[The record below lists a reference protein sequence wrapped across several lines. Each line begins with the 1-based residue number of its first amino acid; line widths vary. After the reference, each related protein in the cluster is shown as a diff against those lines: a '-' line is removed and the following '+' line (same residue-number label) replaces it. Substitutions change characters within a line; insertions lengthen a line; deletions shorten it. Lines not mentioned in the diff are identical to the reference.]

1 MTDRIN
7 KYLETIEKAVAWK
20 KNVPAMEQ
28 LDYMRK
34 LVKIRR
40 GFKKIKFAADEPCS
54 TAAFGESQMGKSYLI
69 SAMLSDPGKPF
80 TVTDGTNTYN
90 FIDEVNPSVPNGT
103 LEATGVVTR
112 FTTKKTDNVPE
123 GHLKVR
129 LLTITDLI
137 LVMCEAYHNQVN
149 YENNE
154 IRRGDEIKKVCD
166 EMQVPTLNNANPI
179 IGQDEVMDIQEYLE
193 NASYHRDVNNLLD
206 PETGFFT
213 FLLTNVERLTD
224 TQLVSLIK
232 MLWNENPNI
241 SRLFDTLI
249 TAYKQIKFNS
259 IVFVPFEAVLKKHG
273 TLLDVKRL
281 DEIYDKPVAP
291 GPDYRGNVMVKL
303 LDGSTVDMPKS
314 ELSALVAELYFSL
327 PALESGERK
336 FLGDLDILDFPGER
350 RPEKFPASELS
361 SGTNLSTILRR
372 GKVTYL
378 FNRYSDAKRISSLM
392 FCHNNR
398 QSAQSTMGVVLDS
411 WVRKNV
417 GATPEERRMFMN
429 DSLVSPLFIISTF
442 FNMDLKYQTNDKPGE
457 RASMDE
463 RWTTRFQHV
472 LVHEVLHSD
481 TDVDGRS
488 HWFNTWDST
497 SFRNIFML
505 RDFKYSDV
513 IFEGYNPNTQHP
525 ETNVKPN
532 PNYPNFLDDLRESFL
547 NYPFVQKHFENP
559 QQAWDGAA
567 TLNEDGTHNIIAQL
581 NKLAP
586 RVSLARETKFNKDI
600 AQLLSELT
608 ALLTKYFHSGS
619 VDEEIKAAKKQAAI
633 AKRNLTTM
641 VARDEAGFGV
651 FIDSLMVDEPHIFE
665 IVHDEIMH
673 NINHTQVTGPEATI
687 FMEYGLSVDNS
698 REENLDLLIDGMGV
712 DSVEELAEVL
722 KDEYDTD
729 LEKVLAGSQMAVSKA
744 EQLVTRIEDYW
755 FNTYL
760 LRHSVEVLQDKMP
773 AIPDVISKLEKLY
786 KMLGVHRIITDKVEE
801 YINTFDKES
810 SVNII
815 ADYLSME
822 LNKYVSSFGFDYLTK
837 EQKREMAENNQ
848 RLKLGIEDEMID
860 FDNSQRGVQLL
871 VKVDELNSRL
881 EKDGFKPDLKKAL
894 RAVPHYGN
902 QWRWVELMKTGYM
915 FACNLPDYD
924 VQANELLS
932 AIINE
937 LKN

>member
-1 MTDRIN
+1 MTERIN

-34 LVKIRR
+34 LVNIRR

-80 TVTDGTNTYN
+80 TVTDGKNTYN

-112 FTTKKTDNVPE
+112 FTTKKTDNIPD

-129 LLTITDLI
+129 LLTITDII

-154 IRRGDEIKKVCD
+154 IRRGDEIKTVC
-166 EMQVPTLNNANPI
+166 ENMQIPTTNNVNPI
-179 IGQDEVMDIQEYLE
+179 IGQDDVMDIKEYLE
-193 NASYHRDVNNLLD
+193 NASYHNVVNNLLD
-206 PETGFFT
+206 PDTGFFS
-213 FLLTNVERLTD
+213 FLLTHVERLTD

-232 MLWNENPNI
+232 LLWNENSNI
-241 SRLFDTLI
+241 SRLFDKLLN
-249 TAYKQIKFNS
+249 AYKQIKFNS

-281 DEIYDKPVAP
+281 DEIFDAPVAP
-291 GPDYRGNVMVKL
+291 PVEYRGNVMVKL
-303 LDGSTVDMPKS
+303 ADGSNVDMPKS

-350 RPEKFPASELS
+350 RPEKFPAAELAS
-361 SGTNLSTILRR
+361 NTNLSTILRR

-398 QSAQSTMGVVLDS
+398 QSAQSTMGMVLDS
-411 WVRKNV
+411 WVNKNV

-481 TDVDGRS
+481 TAGNS

-513 IFEGYNPNTQHP
+513 IFDGYNPNTQAP
-525 ETNVKPN
+525 ETNVKAN
-532 PNYPNFLDDLRESFL
+532 PSYPNFLDDLRESFL

-586 RVSLARETKFNKDI
+586 RVSRARETKFNKDI
-600 AQLLSELT
+600 LDLLAQLN
-608 ALLTKYFHSGS
+608 ALLSKYYHSGS
-619 VDEEIKAAKKQAAI
+619 IDEEIKAAKKQAAI

-673 NINHTQVTGPEATI
+673 NLNHTVTKGPEATI
-687 FMEYGLSVDNS
+687 FMEYGLSADNS
-698 REENLDLLIDGMGV
+698 RDQNMEMLMEGMGV
-712 DSVEELAEVL
+712 DTEEELAEVL
-722 KDEYDTD
+722 KDEFNVE
-729 LEKVLAGSQMAVSKA
+729 LENVLKCSQIAVSNA
-744 EQLVTRIEDYW
+744 EQLVTRLEDYW

-760 LRHSVEVLQDKMP
+760 LRHSVEVLQEKMP
-773 AIPDVISKLEKLY
+773 AVPDVISKLEKLY
-786 KMLGVHRIITDKVEE
+786 KMLGVHRVITDKVEE
-801 YINTFDKES
+801 YMKTFNKES

-815 ADYLSME
+815 ADYLSIE
-822 LNKYVSSFGFDYLTK
+822 LNKYVSSFGYDYLTK
-837 EQKREMAENNQ
+837 EQKREMTENNG
-848 RLKLGIEDEMID
+848 RLKLGIDDDMIGID
-860 FDNSQRGVQLL
+860 DSQRGVQLL

-881 EKDGFKPDLKKAL
+881 EKTGITPELRKSL

-902 QWRWVELMKTGYM
+902 QWRWIELMKTGYM

-924 VQANELLS
+924 VQANQLLS
-932 AIINE
+932 AIIDE

>member
-1 MTDRIN
+1 MTDKIN
-7 KYLETIEKAVAWK
+7 KYLETIEKAVAWR

-34 LVKIRR
+34 LVNIRR

-80 TVTDGTNTYN
+80 TVTDGKNTYN

-112 FTTKKTDNVPE
+112 FTTKKTENVPD

-149 YENNE
+149 YENS
-154 IRRGDEIKKVCD
+154 EIKRGEDIKAAC
-166 EMQVPTLNNANPI
+166 ENMPIPTVNNQNPI
-179 IGQDEVMDIQEYLE
+179 IGQDEVMDIKEYLE
-193 NASYHRDVNNLLD
+193 NSSYHRDVNNLLD
-206 PETGFFT
+206 ADTGYFS

-224 TQLVSLIK
+224 TQLVGLIK
-232 MLWNENPNI
+232 FLWNENPNI

-249 TAYKQIKFNS
+249 AAYKQIKFNS

-291 GPDYRGNVMVKL
+291 GPEYRGNVMVKL

-327 PALESGERK
+327 PPLESGERK

-350 RPEKFPASELS
+350 RPEKFPAAELS

-411 WVRKNV
+411 WVHKNV
-417 GATPEERRMFMN
+417 GETPDERRMFMN

-442 FNMDLKYQTNDKPGE
+442 FNMDLKYQTNDKPGDM
-457 RASMDE
+457 ASMNE

-488 HWFNTWDST
+488 HWFNMWDGN

-513 IFEGYNPNTQHP
+513 IFDGYNPNTQHP
-525 ETNVKPN
+525 ETNVKAN
-532 PNYPNFLDDLRESFL
+532 AAYPNFLGDLRESFL
-547 NYPFVQKHFENP
+547 NYPFVQKHFDNP

-567 TLNEDGTHNIIAQL
+567 TLNEDGTHNIISQL

-586 RVSLARETKFNKDI
+586 RVSQARQTKFNKDI
-600 AQLLSELT
+600 ADLLAQLNALLS
-608 ALLTKYFHSGS
+608 KYFHSGS
-619 VDEEIKAAKKQAAI
+619 VDEEIKAAKKQAAA
-633 AKRNLTTM
+633 AKLGITRM
-641 VARDEAGFGV
+641 VAGDEAGFGS
-651 FIDSLMVDEPHIFE
+651 FMDALMVDEPHIFE

-673 NINHTQVTGPEATI
+673 NINNATMKGPEAKI
-687 FMEYGLSVDNS
+687 FMDYGLSVTNTRD
-698 REENLDLLIDGMGV
+698 ENVELLMEGMGV
-712 DSVEELAEVL
+712 DTEEDVAELLA
-722 KDEYDTD
+722 DMGMD
-729 LEKVLAGSQMAVSKA
+729 LAKVLAGSQMAIGTA

-760 LRHSVEVLQDKMP
+760 LRHSVEVLQEKMP
-773 AIPDVISKLEKLY
+773 VIPDVISKLEKLY
-786 KMLGVHRIITDKVEE
+786 KMLNVHRVITNKVDE
-801 YINTFDKES
+801 YLSTFNKES
-810 SVNII
+810 AVNIV

-822 LNKYVSSFGFDYLTK
+822 LNKFVSSFGYDYLTD
-837 EQKREMAENNQ
+837 EQKREMADNNE
-848 RLKLGIEDEMID
+848 RLKLRIETDMID
-860 FDNSQRGVQLL
+860 MGEPQRGVQLL
-871 VKVDELNSRL
+871 VKVDELNTRL
-881 EKDGFKPDLKKAL
+881 QKEGFTPTLKKDL
-894 RAVPHYGN
+894 RMVPHYGS
-902 QWRWVELMKTGYM
+902 QWNWVELMKTGYM

-924 VQANELLS
+924 VQANELLA
-932 AIINE
+932 AIIKE
-937 LKN
+937 LQD